1 MKLFEMVKHDL
12 RISPEVWGLLPFKK
26 LLDRDKTKGKELAFK
41 EMLFI
46 FYYCDIRSDYSQ
58 IIDDQLRL
66 QEIKRDINLP
76 EKWKIDEDIKEA
88 IRLYEKHAITAI
100 GRLYKSSLKAA
111 NDVAK
116 YLENTEIL
124 LAERT
129 MNGGLV
135 TKINDITNSLA
146 KVPKIMQ
153 DLKSAYKEVVA
164 EQKEMEGRTKGS
176 KTLGFYEDGLK
187 FD

>member
-1 MKLFEMVKHDL
+1 MKLFEMIKHDL
-12 RISPEVWGLLPFKK
+12 KISPEIWGLMPFKK
-26 LLDRDKTKGKELAFK
+26 LLDKDKSKGKELAFK
-41 EMLFI
+41 EVLFI

-58 IIDDQLRL
+58 IMDDKLRS
-66 QEIKRDINLP
+66 QEIKRDIGLP
-76 EKWKIDEDIKEA
+76 EKWKIDNEVQEA
-88 IRLYEKHAITAI
+88 INLYEKHAITAI

-111 NDVAK
+111 SDVAQ
-116 YLENTEIL
+116 YLENTDVL

-129 MNGGLV
+129 ANGGLV